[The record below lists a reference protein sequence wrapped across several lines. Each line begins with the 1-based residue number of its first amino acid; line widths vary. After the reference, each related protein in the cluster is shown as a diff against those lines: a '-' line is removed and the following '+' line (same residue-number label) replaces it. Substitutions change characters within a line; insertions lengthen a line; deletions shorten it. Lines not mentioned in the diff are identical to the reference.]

1 MFRLHLSGEGR
12 DLRVDE
18 QLEQYEGMLLLYG
31 MDKGVSREA

>member
-1 MFRLHLSGEGR
+1 MFRLQLSRDGR

-18 QLEQYEGMLLLYG
+18 QLEQYEGMLVLYG